1 VTENLA
7 DQIIK
12 RAITRIQEGW
22 TQWEQTD
29 RSNNNVCLTQAL
41 NEAASQIEAEMP
53 PMPVYEVQQGR
64 TQLQPAPVQAL
75 AQANQRVTQAAKAL
89 YPGQTYAADS
99 MIAFNDHH
107 NTTKSDVVNVL
118 QHALVSGKN

>member
-1 VTENLA
+1 MTDNLA
-7 DQIIK
+7 DQIIA

-29 RSNNNVCLTQAL
+29 RTKNNVCLTQAL
-41 NEAASQIEAEMP
+41 NEAADEVSANLPEMP
-53 PMPVYEVQQGR
+53 AYEVEAGH
-64 TQLQPAPVQAL
+64 TQLQPAPVAAL

-89 YPGQTYAADS
+89 YPGQTYATDS

-107 NTTKSDVVNVL
+107 NTTKGDVVNVL
-118 QHALVSGKN
+118 QHALANN